1 MRKIFF
7 PLIILVSFTSPLMA
21 QQEAAVFQIPVN
33 YLVYLPSD
41 YEADTAKKWPLMLF
55 LHGAGERGDD
65 LQKVKV
71 HGPPKLIEQGKKFP
85 FIVISPQA
93 PVNEGWEPQVI
104 IRLLKGIQTKY
115 RVDKERIYLTGL
127 SMGGFGTWAIAKKF
141 PSVFA
146 AIVPICGGGDTAELW
161 KLRNTP
167 VWCFHGAKDDVVKPE
182 QSYRMVNA
190 LKKYNNNIKLT
201 VYPDANHDSWTPT
214 YNNDSLYTWLLQ
226 QKKFRFPRKSM
237 DAKELEKYAGGY
249 AQAGE
254 QTLHLIVKDGKLV
267 VKEEPSVKVIPSG
280 KDLFFATVPDEELE
294 VKFHRN
300 KQGHITGFSL
310 YQDTIMEFRKV
321 K

>member
-7 PLIILVSFTSPLMA
+7 PLIILVSFTSPLTA

-104 IRLLKGIQTKY
+104 IRLLKGIQAKY

-146 AIVPICGGGDTAELW
+146 AVVPICGGGDTAELW

-249 AQAGE
+249 AQEGE

-267 VKEEPSVKVIPSG
+267 VKEEPSVEVIPSG

-300 KQGHITGFSL
+300 QQGHITGFSL
-310 YQDTIMEFRKV
+310 YQDSIMEFRKV